1 MICYEQCQS
10 YAERVLVTYGK
21 FEHLLLVTEQYCHLC
36 SNNQQTLSHYSWT
49 AGEIVLFMNP
59 FSAL

>member
-36 SNNQQTLSHYSWT
+36 SNNQQTLSHYS
-49 AGEIVLFMNP
+49 
-59 FSAL
+59 